1 VNPRIT
7 LHRGPHEEIREL
19 FELAEDSASA
29 LASYIG
35 EGRVLVATEGQL
47 VVGHL
52 QLVDTG
58 DVGAAEIRNMAVRP
72 DRQGHG
78 IGRSLVHAAVELLR
92 AEAVKTCL
100 RVATATADIGNL
112 RFYQRL
118 GFRMTSIERDAFTPA
133 AGYPAGLQADGIA
146 VRDRVWLTLDLDR

>member
-7 LHRGPHEEIREL
+7 LHRGPRGDLREL
-19 FELAEDSASA
+19 FELAEDSSSA
-29 LASYIG
+29 LASYID
-35 EGRVLVATEGQL
+35 EGRVLVATEEQL

-52 QLVDTG
+52 QLVDRG
-58 DVGAAEIRNMAVRP
+58 DADAAEIRNMAVRP
-72 DRQGHG
+72 DRQGQG

-92 AEAVKTCL
+92 AEDVKTCL

-112 RFYQRL
+112 HFYQRL
-118 GFRMTSIERDAFTPA
+118 GFRMASIERDAFTPA
-133 AGYPAGLQADGIA
+133 AGYPAGLQAEGIA